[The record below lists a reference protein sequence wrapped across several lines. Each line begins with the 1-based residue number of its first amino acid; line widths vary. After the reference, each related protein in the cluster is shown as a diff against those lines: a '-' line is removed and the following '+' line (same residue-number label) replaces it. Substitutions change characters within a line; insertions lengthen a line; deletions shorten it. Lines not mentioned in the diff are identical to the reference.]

1 MDKKHNHFMPKLTWR
16 IIRSYTPFNTTKEN
30 AICVSMKSFKSL
42 HTKKTTYWTKGQ
54 NINKRRHQNS
64 PAFYSMIAKTRSS
77 LFNWNTSCRISTG
90 APVLACMINVLHN
103 MLFKTKIEQLKTVVL
118 FENIGGNI
126 SCECD
131 TEMMSPF
138 RLDTIYSTII
148 FPLYVTIFWLKI
160 A

>member
-1 MDKKHNHFMPKLTWR
+1 MLSVSQWKASNRFIQRRLLIEQKVKTSTSVD
-16 IIRSYTPFNTTKEN
+16 TK
-30 AICVSMKSFKSL
+30 
-42 HTKKTTYWTKGQ
+42 T
-54 NINKRRHQNS
+54 S
-64 PAFYSMIAKTRSS
+64 PAFYSMIAKTKSS
-77 LFNWNTSCRISTG
+77 LFNWNTSCRIPTG